1 MRPNLGFLITAV
13 LVGACSGVHEPRHDH
28 TAPATVAIGPDSAGV
43 DVPSLLNLSIDE
55 LGRRVGPLLPV
66 PAGFVDPTQA
76 PSVVG
81 HEPLDSS
88 ALFRRRGMTIVAAYD
103 YQTRKLSDLLLLGTN
118 ESELMRRAR
127 LRLGAAHYLVLP
139 VFQER
144 HPTELMGLRVVATS
158 LNQ

>member
-1 MRPNLGFLITAV
+1 M
-13 LVGACSGVHEPRHDH
+13 
-28 TAPATVAIGPDSAGV
+28 
-43 DVPSLLNLSIDE
+43 
-55 LGRRVGPLLPV
+55 

-76 PSVVG
+76 PSVMG

-88 ALFRRRGMTIVAAYD
+88 ALFRRRSMTIVAVYD

-118 ESELMRRAR
+118 ESELMRHAR

-144 HPTELMGLRVVATS
+144 HPAELMGLREVATL